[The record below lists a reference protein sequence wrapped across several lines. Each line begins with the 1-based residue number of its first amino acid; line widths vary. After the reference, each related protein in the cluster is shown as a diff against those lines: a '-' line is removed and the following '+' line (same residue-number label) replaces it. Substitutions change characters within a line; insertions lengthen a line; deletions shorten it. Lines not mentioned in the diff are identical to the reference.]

1 MAEQGDPDE
10 DPIDVE
16 RLEGWD
22 APSPPTGFAERVADA
37 WSDERRRVG
46 GSRSPRTR
54 TIAAVAAVLV
64 LVLGLGLV
72 WRATRG
78 ETSAGELRADGR
90 ASAELGAHA
99 VAVAE
104 PGAELRWRVAADGRT
119 HVDQSRGVVFYRVE
133 RDTPFEVTTPHGS
146 VRVTGTCFMV
156 EVENMDR
163 SGYVKAGA
171 VGAVLAAGIV
181 VTVYEG
187 GVVLARDGREVA
199 LAAGERGRADAR
211 GARRTDDDESEA
223 AGGVTMPDDAALA
236 SEDPGQL
243 AARVR
248 SQARELDRLRRTEA
262 EHQAEIMRL
271 QSQVQALGGSASP
284 AEAASAKVRRCAE
297 GNREAEG
304 CSFVDADQE
313 TLVEMA
319 RCSIVK
325 ADVPH
330 FLYDAEES
338 AAMPKD
344 WLDRAA
350 LPPGEAEAL
359 TAMSEKFRDEYTDA
373 LVKLYAD
380 AGGDPELADGMPS
393 RSLEGMIEPLL
404 DRGELQRA
412 RKQLSRERAG
422 LVDPL
427 DPSGMTPADR
437 YVRQVFDVGARFEAK
452 VAETFGPER
461 AHALRLTDNGWPGG
475 SSVHS
480 GNCEE

>member
-1 MAEQGDPDE
+1 MADDDE
-10 DPIDVE
+10 DAIDVD

-22 APSPPTGFAERVADA
+22 APSAPTGFADRVTEA
-37 WSDERRRVG
+37 WLDERRAVA
-46 GSRSPRTR
+46 RTR
-54 TIAAVAAVLV
+54 SIGARAVAIVAASLV
-64 LVLGLGLV
+64 LALGLGLWWTV
-72 WRATRG
+72 TRG
-78 ETSAGELRADGR
+78 ETAAGELRADGR
-90 ASAELGAHA
+90 ASTELGAHA

-133 RDTPFEVTTPHGS
+133 RGTPFEVTTPYGS

-156 EVENMDR
+156 EVEDMDR
-163 SGYVKAGA
+163 SGYVKAAA
-171 VGAVLAAGIV
+171 VGAVLAAGVV

-199 LAAGERGRADAR
+199 LAAGERGRADTR
-211 GARRTDDDESEA
+211 GPRRTGDDEDEVVASA
-223 AGGVTMPDDAALA
+223 PTADDAALA
-236 SEDPGQL
+236 SADPGEL

-248 SQARELDRLRRTEA
+248 SQARELDRLRTAEA
-262 EHQAEIMRL
+262 EQRAEIQRL
-271 QSQVQALGGSASP
+271 QSQVQALGGTASAS
-284 AEAASAKVRRCAE
+284 EVASAKVRRCAE

-319 RCSIVK
+319 RCSIIK
-325 ADVPH
+325 ADVPN
-330 FLYDAEES
+330 FLYDADES
-338 AAMPKD
+338 AAMPKE
-344 WLDRAA
+344 WLERAG
-350 LPPGEAEAL
+350 LPPGEADGL

-404 DRGELQRA
+404 DRSELQRA
-412 RKQLSRERAG
+412 RTQLSRERAG

-427 DPSGMTPADR
+427 DASGMTPADR
-437 YVRQVFDVGARFEAK
+437 YVRQVYDVGARFEAK

-475 SSVHS
+475 SSVQS
-480 GNCEE
+480 GTCEE